1 MSSIR
6 SPIANLDHNVVHLV
20 PTFKS
25 KLKSSKAEEI
35 RFRVSEFGRL
45 LVLKNIKHALIVLCG
60 RSCIMAS

>member
-1 MSSIR
+1 MLSIK
-6 SPIANLDHNVVHLV
+6 SPIANLDHNVV

-60 RSCIMAS
+60 RSFIMAS